1 MMLLGEIFGMKLS
14 AASDI
19 LLGRST
25 SLARRNDTRAL
36 SIITSQILSGHK
48 YAFCVG
54 AGVILSA
61 GDSNALQALTARWIN
76 VICNHTR
83 KKPPVK

>member
-25 SLARRNDTRAL
+25 GPAQRNDTARSLHYRSRTYIYTRAL
-36 SIITSQILSGHK
+36 LSLTP
-48 YAFCVG
+48 AISMRFVL
-54 AGVILSA
+54 GVILSA
-61 GDSNALQALTARWIN
+61 GDSNALQAPAGSG
-76 VICNHTR
+76 
-83 KKPPVK
+83 

>member
-25 SLARRNDTRAL
+25 GPAQRNDTARSPLSRAHIYTRAL
-36 SIITSQILSGHK
+36 LSLTP
-48 YAFCVG
+48 AISMRFVL
-54 AGVILSA
+54 GVILSA
-61 GDSNALQALTARWIN
+61 GDSNALQAPALDK
-76 VICNHTR
+76 CHM
-83 KKPPVK
+83 

>member
-19 LLGRST
+19 LLGRSH
-25 SLARRNDTRAL
+25 SLAYSVMTRRSPLSHIYAL
-36 SIITSQILSGHK
+36 TLAISMRFVL
-48 YAFCVG
+48 

-61 GDSNALQALTARWIN
+61 GDSNALQALTGCWI
-76 VICNHTR
+76 
-83 KKPPVK
+83 